1 MKKPNIINGK
11 GCRYVSDIPE
21 IQENGMP
28 SGILNKM
35 RSDVGGTYS
44 VLSSKLNY
52 IVVVPNVSL
61 IDSLMADQ
69 NIPYPMIGVKAGV
82 KRFEFIEY
90 INSHKVHKIVV
101 TYDSFYKIADWLV
114 EHNLNLKG
122 YRVLVDEFHNI
133 LDNYGFRKRAIDDLI
148 KTTERF
154 DYVTYMSATPINDM
168 FIPNFLKDEPYTI
181 IEWKETPKVKVSS
194 LNHFNPIES
203 VLILIDKFLGVD
215 GLVISQI
222 NGNPEKVEELFIY
235 VNSVKDIATICKS
248 LKVSSNDAKVVCSN
262 KIWNERILKRV
273 NLKISKINDPNKRL
287 NFFTSKAHSGANL
300 FSNSGLV
307 IVLSNSDKRHTLID
321 LETSLYQIHGRL
333 RVNEQYQNVFRHIL
347 IHISASITANHPGLI
362 VDHYEKKAQQQI
374 DDKIAKSKYLIS
386 AYNKL
391 SSKEKESLRKQ
402 FLSNSY
408 FADYDGKKDS
418 FELSELMINFAQYQA
433 NLLYNIYADGISII
447 SAYPKDRFEVSGHS
461 ALLFKNEVE
470 IKLATTDNFRS
481 LFEDYINIKFKDSD
495 AYLIERY
502 EQEYPIFEKA
512 YSQLGAFVIATLKF
526 SRTLIERYLEI
537 YSSGNID
544 TYLSS
549 LIDSDE
555 NNFISNKDLK
565 QGFIKFL
572 KRSRINTTGIGITAS
587 KIINHVVGFDIKPS
601 QKRINGKPVPVHGY
615 VIKRSPTFML
625 DRMGFTP

>member
-1 MKKPNIINGK
+1 MKNYNTINGK
-11 GCRYVSDIPE
+11 DYQYINEIPE
-21 IQENGMP
+21 IIKGGLP
-28 SGILNKM
+28 KGILNKM
-35 RSDVGGTYS
+35 RSDVGGTFAA
-44 VLSSKLNY
+44 LSSPFNY

-82 KRFEFIEY
+82 KRSEFIEY

-181 IEWKETPKVKVSS
+181 IEWNELPKIKVSS
-194 LNHFNPIES
+194 LSHYNPIES
-203 VLILIDKFLGVD
+203 VLKLIDKFLGVD
-215 GLVISQI
+215 GLILTQI

-248 LKVSSNDAKVVCSN
+248 LEVDSNDVKVVCSD
-262 KIWNERILKRV
+262 KIWNERILKRI

-287 NFFTSKAHSGANL
+287 NFFTSKAFAGANL

-321 LETSLYQIHGRL
+321 LETSLYQISGRL
-333 RVNEQYQNVFRHIL
+333 RENEEYKNAFRHIL
-347 IHISASITANHPGLI
+347 IHISASIRDNHPGQI
-362 VDHYEKKAQQQI
+362 VDYYKKKAHQQI
-374 DDKIAKSKYLIS
+374 DDKITKSKDLIS
-386 AYNKL
+386 AYSKL
-391 SSKEKESLRKQ
+391 SQQEKEAVRKQ
-402 FLSNSY
+402 LLSNPY
-408 FADYDGKKDS
+408 FADYDEEKDS
-418 FELSELMINFAQYQA
+418 FELSELMINFAKYQA
-433 NLLYNIYADGISII
+433 NLLYNVYAEGVSVI
-447 SAYPKDRFEVSGHS
+447 SAYPKDHFEVTSHGN
-461 ALLFKNEVE
+461 LTLRNKVE
-470 IKLATTDNFRS
+470 IKLATTDNFKS
-481 LFEDYINIKFKDSD
+481 LLVEYIEIKAKGSD
-495 AYLIERY
+495 DYLIERY
-502 EQEYPIFEKA
+502 KREYPIFEQA
-512 YSQLGAFVIATLKF
+512 YSQIGVTAIKTLKY
-526 SRTLIERYLEI
+526 SRTLIGRYLEI
-537 YSSGNID
+537 YSSGNIS

-549 LIDSDE
+549 LINSNDNS
-555 NNFISNKDLK
+555 FISIKNLK

-572 KRSRINTTGIGITAS
+572 KKSRINTTGIGITAS
-587 KIINHVVGFDIKPS
+587 KIVNHAVGFEIEPS
-601 QKRINGKPVPVHGY
+601 QKRINGKRVRGY
-615 VIKRSPTFML
+615 VIKKSSTYLL
-625 DRMGFTP
+625 DIMGYTP

>member
-1 MKKPNIINGK
+1 MKNYNTINGK
-11 GCRYVSDIPE
+11 GYRYISEIPE
-21 IQENGMP
+21 IKKNGLP
-28 SGILNKM
+28 RGILNKK

-44 VLSSKLNY
+44 VLSSKVNY

-61 IDSLMADQ
+61 IDSIMADK
-69 NIPYPMIGVKAGV
+69 NITYPIIAVKEGFI
-82 KRFEFIEY
+82 RSEFVQYIENNN
-90 INSHKVHKIVV
+90 IHKIIV
-101 TYDSFYKIADWLV
+101 TYDSFYKVADLLV
-114 EHNLNLKG
+114 EQDFNLKD

-133 LDNYGFRKRAIDDLI
+133 LGNYGFRKRAIDNLI

-154 DYVTYMSATPINDM
+154 NYVTYMSATPINNM
-168 FIPNFLKDEPYTI
+168 FNPNFLKDEPHTI
-181 IEWKETPKVKVSS
+181 IEWDDLPKVKVSS
-194 LNHFNPIES
+194 LNHYNPIES
-203 VLILIDKFLGVD
+203 VLKMIDKFLGVD
-215 GLVISQI
+215 GLIISQI

-248 LKVSSNDAKVVCSN
+248 LKVSSNNAKVVCSD

-287 NFFTSKAHSGANL
+287 NFFTSKAFAGANL
-300 FSNSGLV
+300 FSNNGLV

-333 RVNEQYQNVFRHIL
+333 RENEQYQNVFRHIL

-362 VDHYEKKAQQQI
+362 VDNYKKKAQQEI
-374 DDKIAKSKYLIS
+374 DDKIAKSKHLIS
-386 AYNKL
+386 GFNKL

-408 FADYDGKKDS
+408 FADYDEEKDS

-433 NLLYNIYADGISII
+433 NLLYNIYAEGVSVV

-481 LFEDYINIKFKDSD
+481 LFEDYIKIKVKDSD

-512 YSQLGAFVIATLKF
+512 YSQLGVFVLYNLKF
-526 SRTLIERYLEI
+526 SRTLIERYMEI
-537 YSSGNID
+537 YSSWSID
-544 TYLSS
+544 NYLSS

-555 NNFISNKDLK
+555 NNFISTKNLK

-587 KIINHVVGFDIKPS
+587 NIVNHAVGFEIELS
-601 QKRINGKPVPVHGY
+601 QKRINGKRVRGY
-615 VIKRSPTFML
+615 VIKKSSTHLL
-625 DRMGFTP
+625 DIMGYTP